1 LSAGAIFQEVLR
13 IVVRQSLPIVSER
26 DILAVLEAAHRE
38 PLEFL
43 YEAGTEANLPHQDIV
58 RRGAAVYFNFCAGAL
73 SDDLSDGDCTYLAE
87 PYRIGPCTQAIL
99 QTLFFE
105 ALLGTSLPKNILS
118 SVARELIAAVG
129 PQHIELRTKRWT
141 AQLFRR
147 VAEGIAGRQWSAYL
161 QILWHGTPLER
172 RAARIGMR
180 AGIAT
185 LVVEDIESR
194 DGRFSA
200 LSKDHKR
207 EIVSWANAATR
218 ALRRED
224 LRCIDALLRTI
235 EPLLRTAL

>member
-1 LSAGAIFQEVLR
+1 MLR
-13 IVVRQSLPIVSER
+13 IVVRQSLPVVSQR
-26 DILAVLEAAHRE
+26 DILAVLEASRRE

-43 YEAGTEANLPHQDIV
+43 YEAGIEANLPHQDIV

-99 QTLFFE
+99 QTLFLE
-105 ALLGTSLPKNILS
+105 ALVSASLPNTILS

-129 PQHIELRTKRWT
+129 PQHIELRTKRWN
-141 AQLFRR
+141 ARVFRR
-147 VAEGIAGRQWSAYL
+147 VAKGIGGRQWSAYL
-161 QILWHGTPLER
+161 QTLWHGTPLAR
-172 RAARIGMR
+172 RATRIGMR

-185 LVVEDIESR
+185 VVMEDIESR
-194 DGRFSA
+194 DPRYVT
-200 LSKDHKR
+200 LSKAHKR
-207 EIVSWANAATR
+207 EIVNWAVGAAR

-235 EPLLRTAL
+235 EPVLRAAL